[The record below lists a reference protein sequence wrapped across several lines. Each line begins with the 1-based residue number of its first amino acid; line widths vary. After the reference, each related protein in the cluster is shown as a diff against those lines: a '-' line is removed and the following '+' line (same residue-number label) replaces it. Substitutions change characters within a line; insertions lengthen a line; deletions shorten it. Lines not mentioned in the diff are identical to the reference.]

1 MKNIGIDI
9 GMKTCV
15 VCIMD
20 EKKNVLEET
29 AYPNTLKDATEFAR
43 RAAKRHGQCRAVC
56 ESTGNMWLKSF
67 EGFDGAGIPIVLANP
82 AKLKAISQAGAKTD
96 RIDARMLARLLSADM
111 IPACHVPERDVRSQK
126 QILRHRI
133 TLVQDRTR
141 MSNRAGRLLDK
152 YDVAMRGTR
161 LPGAKNLGMLEA
173 ERLEN
178 ENDDYVLHSII
189 RQIRRVNEEVAD
201 IDRRIR
207 AMALENEDARIIMS
221 MTGLDAFGAL
231 LVALEIDGIGRFP
244 SPKKLVSWAGLCPTV
259 HQSGNTTYHGR
270 MRKDSN
276 RHVNWIMNQ
285 AAKSAARY
293 DKRMSIVYERA
304 RKAHPYHVAVSHVST
319 KMLTI
324 IWHMLHDRK
333 MYDGK
338 KDALYARK
346 LKKLES
352 R

>member
-15 VCIMD
+15 VCVMD
-20 EKKNVLEET
+20 EKKNVLEEA
-29 AYPNTLKDATEFAR
+29 AYPNTLKDATAFAR
-43 RAAKRHGQCRAVC
+43 RAAGRHGRCRAVC

-67 EGFDGAGIPIVLANP
+67 EGFERAGIPIVLANP
-82 AKLKAISQAGAKTD
+82 ARLKAISQTSAKTD
-96 RIDARMLARLLSADM
+96 RIDARELARLLSADM
-111 IPACHVPERDVRSQK
+111 IPTCHVPERDVRSQK
-126 QILRHRI
+126 QLLRHRI

-161 LPGAKNLGMLEA
+161 LAGAKNLQMLEA
-173 ERLEN
+173 ARLAN
-178 ENDDYVLHSII
+178 ADDDYVLHHTI
-189 RQIRRVNEEVAD
+189 RQIRQVNEEIAD
-201 IDRRIR
+201 VNKRIR
-207 AMALENEDARIIMS
+207 AMALKNGDARIVMS

-244 SPKKLVSWAGLCPTV
+244 NPKKLVSWAGLCPTV
-259 HQSGNTTYHGR
+259 HQSGKKDYRGR
-270 MRKDSN
+270 MKKDSN
-276 RHVNWIMNQ
+276 RRVNWVMIQ
-285 AAKSAARY
+285 AAKIAARY
-293 DKRMSIVYERA
+293 DKRMGDVYERA
-304 RKAHPYHVAVSHVST
+304 RTAHPYHVAVSHVST

-333 MYDGK
+333 LYDGT

-352 R
+352 Q

>member
-15 VCIMD
+15 VCVMD
-20 EKKNVLEET
+20 EEKNVLEES
-29 AYPNTLKDATEFAR
+29 AYRNTLKDATEFAR
-43 RAAKRHGQCRAVC
+43 RAAGRHGECRAVC

-67 EGFDGAGIPIVLANP
+67 EGFERAGIPIVLANP

-96 RIDARMLARLLSADM
+96 RIDAGVLAKLLSADM
-111 IPACHVPERDVRSQK
+111 IPACHVPERDVRSRK

-152 YDVAMRGTR
+152 YDVALRGAR
-161 LPGAKNLGMLEA
+161 LAGAKNLQMPEA
-173 ERLEN
+173 ARLAN
-178 ENDDYVLHSII
+178 ADDDYVLHHIV
-189 RQIRRVNEEVAD
+189 RQIRQVNEEIAD
-201 IDRRIR
+201 VDERIGT
-207 AMALENEDARIIMS
+207 MALENGDARIIMS

-244 SPKKLVSWAGLCPTV
+244 NPRKLVSWAGLCPTV
-259 HQSGNTTYHGR
+259 HQSGKTVYHGR

-276 RHVNWIMNQ
+276 RRVNWVMIQ

-293 DKRMSIVYERA
+293 DRRMKEVYERT
-304 RKAHPYHVAVSHVST
+304 RKAHPYHVAISHVST
-319 KMLTI
+319 KMPTI

-333 MYDGK
+333 IYDGT

-346 LKKLES
+346 LKKLGPQ
-352 R
+352 